1 LLVLAPG
8 SFGVRLDILVRS
20 VQVNLESLQCQEIAF
35 PQPRKVGN
43 REEADLKGRPSP
55 VPSTAAFPGPQAQ
68 AAASHV
74 AGGTLAQG
82 PGPTERQP
90 VDFLGLLPFP
100 APSADDQP
108 GSTTRAKWPSG
119 ISPEVAENLGEVR
132 QIFVSELDQ
141 VRRFISCLY
150 IQANDTLD
158 WLHENFRKC
167 MRENIDTLEDARQR
181 VSESVTGLTTGFLA
195 AQEQAANLLE
205 RASERHAQ
213 ELQRRVETLDQIP
226 GQLRKSSD
234 EILAAFRKHATESTE
249 TLTKVS
255 TAALRVAEKLQA
267 ENFRVGLRTFLA
279 AIAAAAVERHIIL
292 RFSSGLFGGIRRALF
307 RLFCGQLPHAWA
319 QTCMGRI

>member
-1 LLVLAPG
+1 MDSKNTPDLPPPQSAG
-8 SFGVRLDILVRS
+8 AEA
-20 VQVNLESLQCQEIAF
+20 ESS
-35 PQPRKVGN
+35 
-43 REEADLKGRPSP
+43 SP
-55 VPSTAAFPGPQAQ
+55 DVSAKTPAQDPGPN
-68 AAASHV
+68 
-74 AGGTLAQG
+74 
-82 PGPTERQP
+82 EREP

-100 APSADDQP
+100 PPSVDDNP
-108 GSTTRAKWPSG
+108 ASAATTKRPSG
-119 ISPEVAENLGEVR
+119 ISPEFAENLGEVR

-181 VSESVTGLTTGFLA
+181 VKESVTGLTTGFLA
-195 AQEQAANLLE
+195 AQEQAAKLLE
-205 RASERHAQ
+205 QASERHAQ
-213 ELQRRVETLDQIP
+213 ELQRRVETLDQVP
-226 GQLRKSSD
+226 GQLRNSSD

-279 AIAAAAVERHIIL
+279 AIVAATLIGLPAFGWLAWQNSRLERSAATWRANAERINQYVVDTLYPRMSEKERTETNEFYARHRL
-292 RFSSGLFGGIRRALF
+292 PTPKEQSLARAE
-307 RLFCGQLPHAWA
+307 
-319 QTCMGRI
+319 